1 MKHFTVSEYL
11 RRRTGGLWPSND
23 FVIPNNRCDS
33 INIKNNMKN
42 NTSVSVDVSGG
53 ASVSKGVRGERRS
66 RSSSLQNDWNVTDS
80 DSENVSSAKPKK
92 HKQNN
97 NQNSTDMETDEPA
110 SNAGNSERNLM
121 PPPGAPLNLSP
132 LLALSNRFDRLSDR
146 NVEAKR
152 QSTSK
157 NNGAKN
163 NRSSGASGSSSHTN
177 PINSTVTASGQKV
190 PVITVTQPPTKEM
203 YDVIDK
209 LSKDHT
215 FYSRSGELKIF
226 PSSAEYHRCIT
237 AKLIEMKVP
246 FFTHPLKGEPRFRS
260 VLYGIPH
267 MPIATIV
274 AQLLEH
280 NIVPVSVEYLLTK
293 EEREKNVSTAAL
305 AGLESNRLRSYVLEF
320 SSVTVKRDQ
329 VHNIKYVNHHICSW
343 RIFKSGGNG
352 PTICNRCCMFGHG
365 QRCCGRAAVCSRCAE
380 AHSTSDCPLS
390 PGKNG
395 RMKFKCINCITN
407 ELDSKHC
414 ATSPDCPSR
423 ELYTS
428 RRRQANEA
436 RNKKSASSNSSHVV
450 TPRHVPRSNG
460 PPLKQATGTSR
471 ARTPHRAATMSKSY
485 AEAISGARS
494 RATPSQSKSHSQS
507 IFSLDECADLLFSAI
522 EDLQSCQSKL
532 DQLKVIAGLLQKCLV

>member
-1 MKHFTVSEYL
+1 
-11 RRRTGGLWPSND
+11 
-23 FVIPNNRCDS
+23 
-33 INIKNNMKN
+33 MKN
-42 NTSVSVDVSGG
+42 NTSASVGVSGG
-53 ASVSKGVRGERRS
+53 DSVPKGVRGERRS
-66 RSSSLQNDWNVTDS
+66 RSTSRQNDWNVTDS

-97 NQNSTDMETDEPA
+97 SLNSIDMETDDPA
-110 SNAGNSERNLM
+110 SSAGHSERNLM
-121 PPPGAPLNLSP
+121 PPPVAPLNLAP
-132 LLALSNRFDRLSDR
+132 ILALSNRFDSLSDR
-146 NVEAKR
+146 DDELNR

-157 NNGAKN
+157 ISSAKNNRSSSKSGAKI

-177 PINSTVTASGQKV
+177 PINSAATASGQKV
-190 PVITVTQPPTKEM
+190 PVITVTLPPTKEM

-226 PSSAEYHRCIT
+226 PSSAEYHRRIT
-237 AKLIEMKVP
+237 AKLSEMKVP

-267 MPIATIV
+267 LPIATIV
-274 AQLLEH
+274 AQLSEH

-293 EEREKNVSTAAL
+293 DEREKNISTAAL

-320 SSVTVKRDQ
+320 SSATVKRDQ

-365 QRCCGRAAVCSRCAE
+365 QRCCGRAPVCSRCAE

-395 RMKFKCINCITN
+395 RMKFKCINCINN

-414 ATSPDCPSR
+414 ASSPDCPSR

-428 RRRQANEA
+428 RRRLANEA
-436 RNKKSASSNSSHVV
+436 RNKKSATSNTSRVV
-450 TPRHVPRSNG
+450 TPRHVSRSNG
-460 PPLKQATGTSR
+460 PPLMQGIATSR

-494 RATPSQSKSHSQS
+494 RTTPSQSKSHSQS
-507 IFSLDECADLLFSAI
+507 IFTLDECADLLFSAI
-522 EDLQSCQSKL
+522 EDLQGCESKL